1 MSRSEA
7 LGEQREVAL
16 PQGTIRYR
24 ERGEGEP
31 VVFVHGVLVNGD
43 LWRGVAPRIADAGY
57 RAIVPDLPLGAHELP
72 VREDADLTPP
82 GLARLIVDFTDA
94 LGLRAPAIVAND
106 TGGALTQI
114 AAANHGEKLG
124 PVVLTSCDAFEHF
137 FPWMFKYLRLIARLP
152 GGLSLLAS
160 AARLRPVRRAPNAFG
175 WLMHSDPPPQVLDGW
190 TEPLR
195 TSAGVR
201 RDARKVLLGVNKRHT
216 LAAADRLRGFDRP
229 VLIAWAADDK
239 VFPLDDARRLE
250 SLLPDARLVTVE
262 GSYAFVPEDQPE
274 RLAELIGGFLG
285 DLADLQKGDHV
296 RDEQH
301 RERDRPAV

>member
-7 LGEQREVAL
+7 LGQQREVTL

-24 ERGEGEP
+24 ERGTGDP

-57 RAIVPDLPLGAHELP
+57 RAIVPDLPLGAHEVP
-72 VREDADLTPP
+72 TREDADLTPP
-82 GLARLIVDFTDA
+82 GLAKLIVDFTDA
-94 LGLRAPAIVAND
+94 LGLRSPVIVAND
-106 TGGALTQI
+106 TGGALTQV

-137 FPWMFKYLRLIARLP
+137 FPLMFKYLRLVAAIP

-195 TSAGVR
+195 TTAGVR
-201 RDARKVLLGVNKRHT
+201 RDAAKVLRGIGKRHT
-216 LAAADRLRGFDRP
+216 LAAAERLGGFERP
-229 VLIAWAADDK
+229 VLLAWAADDRF
-239 VFPLDDARRLE
+239 FPLDDARKLE
-250 SLLPDARLVTVE
+250 SILPNARLVTIAD
-262 GSYAFVPEDQPE
+262 SYTFTPEDQPE
-274 RLAELIGGFLG
+274 KLAELIVGFP
-285 DLADLQKGDHV
+285 ADLQQGDHV
-296 RDEQH
+296 RDEH
-301 RERDRPAV
+301 DRERDRPAV